1 MKDYLKILGFVLLAE
16 ILTLFLNLTLAFS
29 ASVVFR
35 CITSI
40 CTLGI
45 LTGLMAQAGYAI
57 AKSDRKLLKEN
68 PNAVRPSKPIMLGMA
83 AIFPFQ
89 FCWILLALAKF
100 GVLDSSFYRIYKL
113 LCAPFLQICN
123 LICDDVTAQALPLW
137 GLIVLALL
145 TIVPYA
151 AVVIAYQMTMRGEHM
166 ENMIYQ

>member
-1 MKDYLKILGFVLLAE
+1 MKDCLKILGFVLFAE

-29 ASVVFR
+29 ASAVFR
-35 CITSI
+35 SITSV
-40 CTLGI
+40 CTLSI
-45 LTGLMAQAGYAI
+45 LAGLMAQAGYAI
-57 AKSDRKLLKEN
+57 ARADRRLLKEN

-100 GVLDSSFYRIYKL
+100 GVLDGGFYRIYKL

-145 TIVPYA
+145 TAVPYA
-151 AVVIAYQMTMRGEHM
+151 AVVIAYHVTMRGENA
-166 ENMIYQ
+166 ESIIYQ